1 MSGKRIWKNVGR
13 YALRFV
19 TLLIA
24 ISIVSFVL
32 VSLSPVD
39 PVQQYVGCLL
49 YTSWIHQSK

>member
-39 PVQQYVGCLL
+39 RCSSMWAPCP
-49 YTSWIHQSK
+49 T